1 MRKKILGASWKMHK
15 NTVEE
20 IEFFVDGIK
29 GFSDFQKIET
39 FLLPSFVLIP
49 KLSELLKDTPI
60 HWGAQTM
67 SFVDYGAFTGEVS
80 VIALKEF
87 NSTYVEIGHA
97 ERREHFNETNAI
109 VYQKCRLALDYG
121 LVPVVC
127 IGETKNEKD
136 QGIGDDIINE
146 QIEWACKDTDENQVK
161 QMIFAYE
168 PVWAIGQQE
177 GASEAY
183 VQQQHRLIRDKIADL
198 YSQKIANQVRIIY
211 GGSVKF
217 ENAEALMKQTD
228 VDGLFVGRFGLEP
241 ENFIKIAS
249 IVSKV

>member
-20 IEFFVDGIK
+20 IESFVAGVK
-29 GFSDFQKIET
+29 GFSDFDKIET

-60 HWGAQTM
+60 RWGAQTM
-67 SFVDYGAFTGEVS
+67 SFVDYGAYTGEVS

-87 NSTYVEIGHA
+87 SSTYVEIGHA

-109 VYQKCRLALDYG
+109 VNQKCRLALEYG

-127 IGETKNEKD
+127 VGETKNEKD
-136 QGIGDDIINE
+136 QGIGDDIIND
-146 QIEWACKDTDENQVK
+146 QIEWACRGIDNNQVK
-161 QMIFAYE
+161 RVIFAYE

-177 GASEAY
+177 GASEEY
-183 VQQQHRLIRDKIADL
+183 VQQQHRLIRDKIASL
-198 YSQKIANQVRIIY
+198 YSQNIANQVRIIY
-211 GGSVKF
+211 GGSVKY
-217 ENAEALMKQTD
+217 ENAEALMLQSD

-241 ENFIKIAS
+241 ENFIKIAN
-249 IVSKV
+249 IVSKA